1 MRRTAIVLTAL
12 LLTPVFFQSANAATG
27 SSESGRGGSTTSGAR
42 TFRPGGSGIPHAG
55 IPPTGIPRS
64 GIPHTDVGRTGI
76 PHSQFTRPGFARR
89 GPGRPGF
96 RGGIGSGVII
106 GAPLLEPIDPFTS
119 YDSYA
124 YPYGV
129 PEYATPYPPEVYAA
143 PEPYLPPA
151 TVYAPGAGQEP
162 PQQIWYYCQ
171 DPMGYYPYVQNCN
184 SNWQAVPAS
193 VLPPPTPQQ

>member
-1 MRRTAIVLTAL
+1 MRRTAVVLTAL
-12 LLTPVFFQSANAATG
+12 LMTPASIQSANAATG
-27 SSESGRGGSTTSGAR
+27 SSESGRGGSATSGAR

-55 IPPTGIPRS
+55 IPPTGIPR
-64 GIPHTDVGRTGI
+64 TGI
-76 PHSQFTRPGFARR
+76 RHSQFARPGFARR
-89 GPGRPGF
+89 PGRPGF

-129 PEYATPYPPEVYAA
+129 PEYATPYPPELYAA
-143 PEPYLPPA
+143 PQQYLPPA
-151 TVYAPGAGQEP
+151 IMFAPGAGQEP

-171 DPMGYYPYVQNCN
+171 KPMGYYPYVQNCN

>member
-1 MRRTAIVLTAL
+1 MRWTAIVLTAL
-12 LLTPVFFQSANAATG
+12 LMTPVSIQSADAATG
-27 SSESGRGGSTTSGAR
+27 SSESGRGSTTSGPR

-55 IPPTGIPRS
+55 IPPTGIPRN
-64 GIPHTDVGRTGI
+64 GIPHTGIARTGI
-76 PHSQFTRPGFARR
+76 PHSQIARPGFARR
-89 GPGRPGF
+89 DPGRPGF

-106 GAPLLEPIDPFTS
+106 GAPLLEPIDPFT
-119 YDSYA
+119 YYYSYA

-143 PEPYLPPA
+143 PQPYLPPV
-151 TVYAPGAGQEP
+151 TVYAPSAGQEP

-171 DPMGYYPYVQNCN
+171 EPMGYYPYVQNCS